1 MKAKTIA
8 SVLFFLAV
16 MAIIPLTAPA
26 QTDHSSHQIKG
37 EAQQKN
43 DTPSPAPQE
52 SINDPAVPF
61 STEKRQFTGVVVKE
75 VELSD
80 INKKI
85 RTVGRIELNEKSIV
99 TVNTK
104 FEGWIEKLNVNYTG
118 KTVKKGEALAEIY
131 SPDLYSAQQ
140 EYLSLRKWSKE
151 QKNDD
156 STALMMQ
163 KDSKALL
170 DAARKR
176 LSLWDI
182 SNDQIG
188 QIEKAGAPERTVKIF
203 SPASGF
209 IQSKPAVQGMRMMP
223 GEKLFDIADI
233 STLWIIA
240 EIYENDLIFIKPGLK
255 TDISLSYFPGKKL
268 ESVVDY
274 IYPDL
279 SQETRT
285 AKVRLILDN
294 PDLSMKPGMFTN
306 IEITADLGK
315 KLVVPEE
322 SIIDTGLRK
331 LVYIEKDQDSFSPRE
346 VTTGISANGMT
357 EVLSGL
363 KKGDKIAAKGNFLI
377 DSEAQLKGIIPSDKH

>member
-1 MKAKTIA
+1 MKSKTIA
-8 SVLFFLAV
+8 SIIIFLAV
-16 MAIIPLTAPA
+16 MAFIPGMASA
-26 QTDHSSHQIKG
+26 QADHSSHQAKV
-37 EAQQKN
+37 ETQQKN
-43 DTPSPAPQE
+43 DTPSPAPQDL
-52 SINDPAVPF
+52 INTPDIPF
-61 STEKRQFTGVVVKE
+61 STEKRQFTGVVVKAAE
-75 VELSD
+75 SID
-80 INKKI
+80 ISKKI

-104 FEGWIEKLNVNYTG
+104 FEGWIEKLHVNYTG
-118 KTVKKGEALAEIY
+118 KAVKKGETLAEIY

-140 EYLSLRKWSKE
+140 EYLALKKWAKE
-151 QKNDD
+151 QKTDD
-156 STALMMQ
+156 ATSAMMQ
-163 KDSKALL
+163 KDAKALL

-182 SNDQIG
+182 SNDQIN
-188 QIEKAGAPERTVKIF
+188 QIEKTGTPERTVKIF
-203 SPASGF
+203 SPSSGF

-240 EIYENDLIFIKPGLK
+240 EIYENDLVFIKPGLK
-255 TDISLSYFPGKKL
+255 TNISLSYFPGKKI

-294 PDLSMKPGMFTN
+294 PEQSMKPGMFTN

-315 KLVVPEE
+315 RLVVPEE

-331 LVYIEKDQDSFSPRE
+331 LVYVEKDQDSFTPRE

-357 EVLSGL
+357 EILSGL
-363 KKGDKIAAKGNFLI
+363 KHGDKIAAKGNFLI